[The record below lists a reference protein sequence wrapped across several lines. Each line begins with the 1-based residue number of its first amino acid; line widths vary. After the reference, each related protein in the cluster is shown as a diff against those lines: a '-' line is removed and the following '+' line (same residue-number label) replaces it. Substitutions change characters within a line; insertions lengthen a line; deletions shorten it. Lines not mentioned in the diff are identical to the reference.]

1 MKTQIWISRKDK
13 IYRWLPEKE
22 AAVYEKQQKHDDGTR
37 HKAITGQLDYY
48 LVFVICYV
56 SLKL

>member
-22 AAVYEKQQKHDDGTR
+22 DAVYEKQQKHGDDSL
-37 HKAITGQLDYY
+37 QLIGE
-48 LVFVICYV
+48 VNVGKV
-56 SLKL
+56 SL